1 MKWPYYR
8 KEVNQINLNS
18 FKFLSNLV
26 ECQSLL
32 ELNSPDIL
40 ALYGTILDDSI
51 DSGNFSVRSSS
62 FNWKRFWHLHGLA
75 AYVKEEL
82 PIALISRKLYRFLFV
97 FGWLYFIQCLTSF
110 PSIDHFLYPYAQF
123 LMLFLLTQSMF
134 SQSTHLLCLSLN
146 IQTWWTLLISNDLT
160 RMVNFT
166 DPWL

>member
-26 ECQSLL
+26 ECESLL

-62 FNWKRFWHLHGLA
+62 FNWKGFWHLHGLA
-75 AYVKEEL
+75 VYVKEGL
-82 PIALISRKLYRFLFV
+82 PIALISRKLCRFLFM
-97 FGWLYFIQCLTSF
+97 FLAGFILFSVLLLF
-110 PSIDHFLYPYAQF
+110 P
-123 LMLFLLTQSMF
+123 
-134 SQSTHLLCLSLN
+134 
-146 IQTWWTLLISNDLT
+146 LLITFFIFMHS
-160 RMVNFT
+160 F
-166 DPWL
+166 WCYFF